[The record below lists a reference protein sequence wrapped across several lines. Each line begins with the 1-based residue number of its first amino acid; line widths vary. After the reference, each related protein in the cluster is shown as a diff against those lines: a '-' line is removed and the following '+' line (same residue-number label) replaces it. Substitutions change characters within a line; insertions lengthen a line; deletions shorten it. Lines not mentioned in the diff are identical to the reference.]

1 RNGRS
6 PAPARANAP
15 ARLRAWP
22 RPPRRSLRTKSRPRR
37 GIGVDQPRR
46 RAPRAFILCGGMGRL
61 DQPRLPPARGA
72 GPPRGL
78 GGNGQGTPGGGVEI
92 TNLARNIEQRALRW
106 QHRGAVPFVVGR
118 ETNVACAGPVAMLGE
133 RMTRSYMSLLQ
144 AE

>member
-1 RNGRS
+1 MVVLQHQHARTRRHGYELGRGRHAVAYGRNQGHVV
-6 PAPARANAP
+6 
-15 ARLRAWP
+15 
-22 RPPRRSLRTKSRPRR
+22 

-61 DQPRLPPARGA
+61 DQPRLPLARDAGA
-72 GPPRGL
+72 PRVL